1 MTEAANEGNPI
12 REVEITL
19 DDIARGLSK
28 AGSRHDTNRLT
39 RFKVTSEDA
48 DNWSKLLLIIL
59 MMATVLV
66 ALSVGS
72 YKYLNLSFFCRPAIE
87 GSRPTTGDI
96 KNISTK
102 IPAATYI
109 NCPFDAEQQKDAGAL
124 VQSIVSGII
133 GIVAGMGIGSRKQ

>member
-1 MTEAANEGNPI
+1 MAEAPNEGNPI

-28 AGSRHDTNRLT
+28 AGSRRDTNRLT
-39 RFKVTSEDA
+39 GLKVTSEDA

-72 YKYLNLSFFCRPAIE
+72 YKYLNLSFFCRSAIE
-87 GSRPTTGDI
+87 GSRPATGDI

-102 IPAATYI
+102 IPATAYI